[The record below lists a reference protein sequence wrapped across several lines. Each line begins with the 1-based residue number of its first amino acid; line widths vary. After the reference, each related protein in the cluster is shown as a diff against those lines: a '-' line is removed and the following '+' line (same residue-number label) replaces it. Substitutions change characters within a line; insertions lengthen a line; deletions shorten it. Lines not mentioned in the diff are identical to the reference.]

1 MTDILLA
8 TEDIT
13 VLGGPTSISVDLDFG
28 PQGER
33 GSLIFVGM
41 GDPNL
46 NDIGQIPNI
55 FDLYINI
62 DPNHEDYLYQY
73 QYQNIASVNTWTKIL
88 KLIPNTYSSN
98 LLRTFT
104 DGSTNTINIP
114 LINIIPADQVGLI
127 SSSNFN
133 IQHSI
138 VGSNPIASSILVG
151 DVLSVNEILS
161 LPITINA
168 AEYVSSSW
176 IPLSG
181 PKTIHLFVNVVV

>member
-1 MTDILLA
+1 MTDVLLA

-33 GSLIFVGM
+33 GSLIFVGN
-41 GDPNL
+41 GNPNL
-46 NDIGQIPNI
+46 NEIGQTPNI

-62 DPNHEDYLYQY
+62 DPNDEEYLFQY
-73 QYQNIASVNTWTKIL
+73 QYQNISSVNTWTKIL

-98 LLRTFT
+98 IVRTFT
-104 DGSTNTINIP
+104 DGVTSVINIP
-114 LINIIPADQVGLI
+114 LINIIPAEQVGLVT
-127 SSSNFN
+127 SSNFN

-138 VGSNPIASSILVG
+138 VGSNPVASSVSVG
-151 DVLSVNEILS
+151 DVIAVDGILS

-168 AEYVSSSW
+168 AEYASASW
-176 IPLSG
+176 SPLSG
-181 PKTIHLFVNVVV
+181 TKTIHLFINVVV

>member
-88 KLIPNTYSSN
+88 KL
-98 LLRTFT
+98 
-104 DGSTNTINIP
+104 
-114 LINIIPADQVGLI
+114 V
-127 SSSNFN
+127 
-133 IQHSI
+133 
-138 VGSNPIASSILVG
+138 
-151 DVLSVNEILS
+151 
-161 LPITINA
+161 
-168 AEYVSSSW
+168 
-176 IPLSG
+176 
-181 PKTIHLFVNVVV
+181 